1 MPIYCFISVIVVYQ
15 NLLLEE
21 TVSTRYIFL
30 PLFYACA
37 WTMNSLFIVLF
48 MRWLLFYFFFGLRR
62 FNVHICNIYLF
73 VFVFVCSSFVQDPS
87 FTYKINFFMLEHKIN
102 SEYWTIQKTNKNQIN
117 ANTFLFWRIC
127 EHCIFEKI

>member
-37 WTMNSLFIVLF
+37 WTMHSLYILLF
-48 MRWLLFYFFFGLRR
+48 M
-62 FNVHICNIYLF
+62 C
-73 VFVFVCSSFVQDPS
+73 
-87 FTYKINFFMLEHKIN
+87 
-102 SEYWTIQKTNKNQIN
+102 
-117 ANTFLFWRIC
+117 
-127 EHCIFEKI
+127 